1 MRKTIKI
8 DETTAITLDNNV
20 GWLMEYRAQFGR
32 DIMPAIMPAIG
43 AVDQIVFQLYANGER
58 LNTDSVLE
66 SLDESIVSQALTELA
81 GLEVVDL
88 LNITW
93 AMARTADEDTPE
105 PRIWVRQF
113 ESFPVDVIAPEV
125 FRLVARGCV
134 SSKNLTRLREMLP
147 RKAST

>member
-43 AVDQIVFQLYANGER
+43 AVGQIVFQLYANGER

-105 PRIWVRQF
+105 PRIWVRRF

>member
-1 MRKTIKI
+1 MKKTIKI
-8 DETTAITLDNNV
+8 DDTISITLDNNV
-20 GWLMEYRAQFGR
+20 GWLMEYRSQFGR

-43 AVDQIVFQLYANGER
+43 AVGQIVFQLYANGER
-58 LNTDSVLE
+58 LNTDKFLE
-66 SLDESIVSQALTELA
+66 SLDEDIISQILTELA

-93 AMARTADEDTPE
+93 AMARTADEATPE

-125 FRLVARGCV
+125 FRLVTRGCV
-134 SSKNLTRLREMLP
+134 SSKNLQRLREMLP
-147 RKAST
+147 EKAST